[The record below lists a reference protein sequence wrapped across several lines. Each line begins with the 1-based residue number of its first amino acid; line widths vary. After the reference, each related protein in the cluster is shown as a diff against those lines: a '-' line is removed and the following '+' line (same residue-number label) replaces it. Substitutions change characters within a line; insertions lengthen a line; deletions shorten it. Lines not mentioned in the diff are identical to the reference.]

1 MGEGCW
7 QKIRAA
13 RTNVLNMTHH
23 TIRTKIEAPLG
34 WIVIDR
40 PEKFN
45 AFTEEMWG
53 SLIEAVRAL
62 EATPEVRVVM
72 IRGAG
77 EKAFSAGADL
87 VGIGQRTEANQSV
100 AVSAFDAFIAVERCT
115 KPTIAMIH
123 GVCMG
128 GGCGLALAADLRV
141 ASDDARFAITP
152 ARVGLGY
159 AFSGVERVVRELGPA
174 SARYLFLTAGEIDAA
189 AALRTG
195 LVHEIH
201 PSAVLETASVAL
213 ATRIAN
219 NAPKTARLLR
229 ESIRQ
234 AVLPEMERRLDLVRE
249 LFDACIASDDLH
261 EGLAAFREKR
271 RAQFRD
277 R

>member
-1 MGEGCW
+1 MADNN
-7 QKIRAA
+7 I
-13 RTNVLNMTHH
+13 H
-23 TIRTKIEAPLG
+23 TKIDAPLG

-53 SLIEAVRAL
+53 GLVEAVGVL
-62 EATPEVRVVM
+62 ESAPEVRVIV

-87 VGIGQRTEANQSV
+87 IGIGQRSEADQSP
-100 AVSAFDAFIAVERCT
+100 AVSAFDAFVAVERCT
-115 KPTIAMIH
+115 KPTVAMIH

-128 GGCGLALAADLRV
+128 GGCGLVLGADLRI
-141 ASDDARFAITP
+141 AADDARFAITP

-159 AFSGVERVVRELGPA
+159 AFSGVERAVRELGPA
-174 SARYLFLTAGEIDAA
+174 VARYLFLTAGEIDAA

-201 PSAVLETASVAL
+201 PAAELETASIAL

-219 NAPKTARLLR
+219 NAPKTIRLLR

-234 AVLPEMERRLDLVRE
+234 AVLPQSERQRILVDE
-249 LFDACIASDDLH
+249 LYDACFASQDMR
-261 EGLAAFREKR
+261 EGLAAFSEKR
-271 RAQFRD
+271 KPRFQD
-277 R
+277 Q